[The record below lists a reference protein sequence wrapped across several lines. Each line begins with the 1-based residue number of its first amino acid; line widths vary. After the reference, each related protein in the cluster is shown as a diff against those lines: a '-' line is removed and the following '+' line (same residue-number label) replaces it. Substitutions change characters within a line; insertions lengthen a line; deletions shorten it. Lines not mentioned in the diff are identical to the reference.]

1 MSNKVFYRIIA
12 AILIIGTISSF
23 SLVAYTLYRHGNA
36 SIITYISN
44 ER

>member
-1 MSNKVFYRIIA
+1 MSDKIFYRIIA
-12 AILIIGTISSF
+12 TILIIGTISSF
-23 SLVAYTLYRHGNA
+23 SLTSYIIQKHNNA

>member
-1 MSNKVFYRIIA
+1 MRDKIFYRIVA
-12 AILIIGTISSF
+12 VILIIGTISAF
-23 SLVAYTLYRHGNA
+23 SLVAYTIHKHNNA

>member
-1 MSNKVFYRIIA
+1 MNDKLFHKIVM

-23 SLVAYTLYRHGNA
+23 SLAAFTIHMHNNA

-44 ER
+44 EK